1 MTWQPKW
8 LELARADLG
17 VAEISGPSA
26 NPRVMAYFEAAGADW
41 ATDDA
46 VPWCG
51 AAMAAWISAAG
62 YPVPAESPR
71 ARAWLEWGTALEA
84 PKVGCVVVFQRGKS
98 EKTGHVALV
107 VEDKGDRLLVLGG
120 NQGNAVSITGFPKRD
135 VLGYRWPAGAPM
147 EPPPPTDADL
157 EGSRKAALAKAGKVT
172 AGATGGAV
180 ATVKAADQA
189 GFTLWDFLPVIKS
202 FAADN
207 AALLVIAGCF
217 GGYLMFEAFQ
227 YLMKDD
233 VASGRYTPSGG
244 QG

>member
-51 AAMAAWISAAG
+51 AAMAAWVSAAG
-62 YPVPAESPR
+62 YTVPPQSAR
-71 ARAWLEWGTALEA
+71 ARAWLEWGTALDA

-98 EKTGHVALV
+98 EKTGHVALL
-107 VEDKGDRLLVLGG
+107 VEDRGDRLLVLGG

-147 EPPPPTDADL
+147 EPPPVSKV
-157 EGSRKAALAKAGKVT
+157 EGSRKVAISDAASKT
-172 AGATGGAV
+172 AV
-180 ATVKAADQA
+180 AVGAGTAATEVA
-189 GFTLWDFLPVIKS
+189 TRNGLTLNDWLPLIKQ
-202 FAADN
+202 FASDHSVLLIVGGCFFG
-207 AALLVIAGCF
+207 LLVTEAIK
-217 GGYLMFEAFQ
+217 YLTKQDLAE
-227 YLMKDD
+227 
-233 VASGRYTPSGG
+233 GRYTPSGG
-244 QG
+244 AQ